1 MTDNPTGQAVP
12 DEGAASPRLQDV
24 IRSAVEEVNQ
34 IGCENDLTDTDLDDV
49 TARAFDAWREVCM
62 VRTVEQ
68 LDALPEGSV
77 IRSGRSVLERGSS
90 RGRGLGPVESRW
102 YGIGWE
108 LSVDA
113 DDTELPALLVWHPD
127 WDDDPTPPMCPRGHG
142 PLENGDCPDCGFAL

>member
-1 MTDNPTGQAVP
+1 MTDNPQGQAVP
-12 DEGAASPRLQDV
+12 DVGAASPRLADV
-24 IRSAVEEVNQ
+24 LDKHTPSGAEGMVNCWCEQWFDTFREHAEHQAAV
-34 IGCENDLTDTDLDDV
+34 
-49 TARAFDAWREVCM
+49 WREVCM
-62 VRTVEQ
+62 IRTVEQ

-113 DDTELPALLVWHPD
+113 DDIELPALLVWHPD
-127 WDDDPTPPMCPRGHG
+127 WS
-142 PLENGDCPDCGFAL
+142 EQ